1 MQLHQP
7 IIQPTIVNGVLI
19 DDYWELV
26 ASEAQRMCARI
37 GATIELDELI
47 SIGTIGLI
55 EAAKRF
61 DRSRGT
67 VFATYAR
74 YRIRG
79 RMFDGIGAIS
89 GIPRKTWRKNCH
101 DRRLGIP
108 VPFICHLPFRDD
120 RADDQPDCSNANH
133 DNPSSPRFEA
143 TSFDQELRLLP
154 PIEATLIRLVFFEG
168 RSICDAARR
177 LGISTSHSSRK
188 TQQAI
193 ASLRKILAQQES
205 QSTYI

>member
-1 MQLHQP
+1 MR
-7 IIQPTIVNGVLI
+7 
-19 DDYWELV
+19 
-26 ASEAQRMCARI
+26 SRI
-37 GATIELDELI
+37 GAAIELDELI
-47 SIGTIGLI
+47 SIGTIGLM
-55 EAAKRF
+55 EAARRF
-61 DRSRGT
+61 DPSRGT

-120 RADDQPDCSNANH
+120 RAGSHSDGTDTNLPPH
-133 DNPSSPRFEA
+133 LETSSFHK
-143 TSFDQELRLLP
+143 ELRLLP
-154 PIEATLIRLVFFEG
+154 TIEATLIRLVFFEG

-188 TQQAI
+188 IRHALLSMRKNLNKMKLQPSTSQVKVP
-193 ASLRKILAQQES
+193 SLDSGVGIQNH
-205 QSTYI
+205 I